1 MQSVGSGAM
10 SDTAEFEFE
19 PYFEQRAEDWALD
32 PLEDESG
39 GMLAVH
45 RVALVR
51 IACVAAETGARMQ
64 RDGLAE
70 DPVDWMVSP
79 LELFED
85 RAPIE
90 ACMERSACSKA
101 ILLHGL
107 GLGLDADPAAIDRL
121 LFDHSASLETGRG

>member
-1 MQSVGSGAM
+1 M
-10 SDTAEFEFE
+10 SPTADYEFD
-19 PYFEQRAEDWALD
+19 PYFEQAPEVWTLD

-39 GMLAVH
+39 GMLAV
-45 RVALVR
+45 RRIALVR

-70 DPVDWMVSP
+70 DPVGWMVSP
-79 LELFED
+79 LELFEG

-107 GLGLDADPAAIDRL
+107 GLGLDADPAVIDRL
-121 LFDHSASLETGRG
+121 LFDHSASLGTGRG

>member
-1 MQSVGSGAM
+1 M
-10 SDTAEFEFE
+10 SDTADYEFD
-19 PYFEQRAEDWALD
+19 PYFEHVPEDWALD
-32 PLEDESG
+32 PLENESG
-39 GMLAVH
+39 GMLAVR

-70 DPVDWMVSP
+70 DPVAWMVSP
-79 LELFED
+79 LALFEG

-107 GLGLDADPAAIDRL
+107 GLGLDADPAVIDRL
-121 LFDHSASLETGRG
+121 LFDHSAPMESGRG

>member
-1 MQSVGSGAM
+1 M
-10 SDTAEFEFE
+10 SDTADFKFD
-19 PYFEQRAEDWALD
+19 PYFEQAPVDWALD

-39 GMLAVH
+39 GMLALR

-70 DPVDWMVSP
+70 DPVGWMVSP
-79 LELFED
+79 LELFGGLP
-85 RAPIE
+85 PIE
-90 ACMERSACSKA
+90 ACMEKDACSKA

-107 GLGLDADPAAIDRL
+107 GLGLDADPDAMDRL
-121 LFDHSASLETGRG
+121 LSEGSPSLDPSAGRE

>member
-1 MQSVGSGAM
+1 M
-10 SDTAEFEFE
+10 SDTADYEFE
-19 PYFEQRAEDWALD
+19 PYFEQAQVDWALD

-39 GMLAVH
+39 GMLAVR

-79 LELFED
+79 LELFEG
-85 RAPIE
+85 RPPIE

-107 GLGLDADPAAIDRL
+107 GLCLDADPTVIDQL
-121 LFDHSASLETGRG
+121 LFDPSASSESGRG

>member
-1 MQSVGSGAM
+1 M
-10 SDTAEFEFE
+10 SDAADYEID
-19 PYFEQRAEDWALD
+19 PYVGPVPADWALD

-39 GMLAVH
+39 GMLAVR

-64 RDGLAE
+64 REGLAQ
-70 DPVDWMVSP
+70 DPVAWMVSP
-79 LELFED
+79 LGLFQG

-107 GLGLDADPAAIDRL
+107 GLGLDADPAVIDRL
-121 LFDHSASLETGRG
+121 LFDLAASLESGRD

>member
-1 MQSVGSGAM
+1 M
-10 SDTAEFEFE
+10 SDTADYDFD
-19 PYFEQRAEDWALD
+19 PHFEQDPVNWALD

-39 GMLAVH
+39 GILAVH

-70 DPVDWMVSP
+70 DPVGWMVSP
-79 LELFED
+79 LELFEG

-107 GLGLDADPAAIDRL
+107 GLGLDADPAVIDRL
-121 LFDHSASLETGRG
+121 LFDHSASLETGSG

>member
-1 MQSVGSGAM
+1 M
-10 SDTAEFEFE
+10 SDTANYEFD
-19 PYFEQRAEDWALD
+19 PYFEQAPGDWALD
-32 PLEDESG
+32 PLADDSG
-39 GMLAVH
+39 GMIAVR

-70 DPVDWMVSP
+70 DPLGWMVKP
-79 LELFED
+79 LELFEG

-90 ACMERSACSKA
+90 ACMERNACSKA

-107 GLGLDADPAAIDRL
+107 GLGLDAEPAVIDRL
-121 LFDHSASLETGRG
+121 LFDHSASLENGRG

>member
-1 MQSVGSGAM
+1 M
-10 SDTAEFEFE
+10 SDTADYDFD
-19 PYFEQRAEDWALD
+19 PHFEQDPVNWALD

-70 DPVDWMVSP
+70 DPVGWMVSP
-79 LELFED
+79 LELFEG

-107 GLGLDADPAAIDRL
+107 GLGLDADPAVMDRL
-121 LFDHSASLETGRG
+121 LFDHSASLESGHG

>member
-1 MQSVGSGAM
+1 M
-10 SDTAEFEFE
+10 SDTADNEFD
-19 PYFEQRAEDWALD
+19 PYFERSPVDWALD

-39 GMLAVH
+39 GTLAVR

-70 DPVDWMVSP
+70 DPVGWMVSP
-79 LELFED
+79 LELFEGL
-85 RAPIE
+85 APIE
-90 ACMERSACSKA
+90 ACMERNACSKA

-107 GLGLDADPAAIDRL
+107 GLGLDADPAVIDRL
-121 LFDHSASLETGRG
+121 LFEHSATLESGRG

>member
-1 MQSVGSGAM
+1 M
-10 SDTAEFEFE
+10 SDTADYDFD
-19 PYFEQRAEDWALD
+19 PHFEQDPVNWALD

-39 GMLAVH
+39 GILAVH

-70 DPVDWMVSP
+70 DPVSWMVSP
-79 LELFED
+79 LELFEG

-107 GLGLDADPAAIDRL
+107 GLGLDADPAVMDRL
-121 LFDHSASLETGRG
+121 LFDHSASLESGHG

>member
-1 MQSVGSGAM
+1 M
-10 SDTAEFEFE
+10 SDTADYDFD
-19 PYFEQRAEDWALD
+19 PHFEQDPVNWALD

-39 GMLAVH
+39 GILAVH

-70 DPVDWMVSP
+70 DPVGWMVSP
-79 LELFED
+79 LELFEG

-107 GLGLDADPAAIDRL
+107 GLGLDADPAVIDRL
-121 LFDHSASLETGRG
+121 LFDHSASLGTGRG

>member
-1 MQSVGSGAM
+1 M
-10 SDTAEFEFE
+10 SDTADYEFD
-19 PYFEQRAEDWALD
+19 PYFEQAPGDWALD
-32 PLEDESG
+32 PLEDDSG
-39 GMLAVH
+39 GMIAVR

-79 LELFED
+79 LKLFGGLP
-85 RAPIE
+85 PIE
-90 ACMERSACSKA
+90 ACMEKDACSKA

-107 GLGLDADPAAIDRL
+107 GLGLDADTEAMDQLHFEASPSLAAG
-121 LFDHSASLETGRG
+121 A

>member
-1 MQSVGSGAM
+1 M
-10 SDTAEFEFE
+10 SDTADYEFN
-19 PYFEQRAEDWALD
+19 PHYEQTPADWALD

-39 GMLAVH
+39 GMLAVR

-70 DPVDWMVSP
+70 DPVGWMVSP
-79 LELFED
+79 LELFEG

-107 GLGLDADPAAIDRL
+107 GLGLDTDPDTMDRL
-121 LFDHSASLETGRG
+121 LFDHSASLESGRG

>member
-1 MQSVGSGAM
+1 M
-10 SDTAEFEFE
+10 SDTADYEFDS
-19 PYFEQRAEDWALD
+19 YFEQAATDWALD
-32 PLEDESG
+32 PLGDDSG
-39 GMLAVH
+39 GMLAVR

-70 DPVDWMVSP
+70 DPIGWMVSP
-79 LELFED
+79 LELFEG

-90 ACMERSACSKA
+90 ACMERGACSKA

-107 GLGLDADPAAIDRL
+107 GLGLDADPSVIDRL
-121 LFDHSASLETGRG
+121 LFDHSAFLESGRG

>member
-1 MQSVGSGAM
+1 M
-10 SDTAEFEFE
+10 SDTADYEFDS
-19 PYFEQRAEDWALD
+19 YFEQAPVDWALD

-39 GMLAVH
+39 GMLAVR

-70 DPVDWMVSP
+70 DPVGWMITP
-79 LELFED
+79 LALFEG

-90 ACMERSACSKA
+90 ACMEKDACSKA
-101 ILLHGL
+101 VLLHGL
-107 GLGLDADPAAIDRL
+107 GLGLDADPTAMDRL
-121 LFDHSASLETGRG
+121 LFEETLSLVPGA

>member
-1 MQSVGSGAM
+1 M
-10 SDTAEFEFE
+10 SDTADYEFD
-19 PYFEQRAEDWALD
+19 PYFEEPAVDWALD
-32 PLEDESG
+32 PLENNSG
-39 GMLAVH
+39 GMLAVR

-70 DPVDWMVSP
+70 DPVGWMVSP
-79 LELFED
+79 LALFD
-85 RAPIE
+85 GRPPIE

-107 GLGLDADPAAIDRL
+107 GLGLDADPAVIDRL
-121 LFDHSASLETGRG
+121 LFDDAPSLESRRG

>member
-1 MQSVGSGAM
+1 M
-10 SDTAEFEFE
+10 SDTADYESD
-19 PYFEQRAEDWALD
+19 PHFEQAPVDWALD

-39 GMLAVH
+39 GMMVVR

-79 LELFED
+79 LELFEG

-90 ACMERSACSKA
+90 ACMERDACSKA

-107 GLGLDADPAAIDRL
+107 GLGLDADPAVIDRL
-121 LFDHSASLETGRG
+121 LFDHPASVESGRG

>member
-1 MQSVGSGAM
+1 M
-10 SDTAEFEFE
+10 SDTAEFEID
-19 PYFEQRAEDWALD
+19 PYFEQAPVDWVLD
-32 PLEDESG
+32 PLEDRSG
-39 GMLAVH
+39 GMIAVH

-70 DPVDWMVSP
+70 DPVGWMVSP
-79 LELFED
+79 LELFEG

-107 GLGLDADPAAIDRL
+107 GLGLDADPAVIDRL